1 MGIAL
6 LMSASLFFF
15 FPTTVFQNT
24 ILVRIISAK
33 KNLPFSQTSQLPH
46 SRIILAFADVVIVF
60 ALGAKPTGNNG
71 GTIELA

>member
-1 MGIAL
+1 
-6 LMSASLFFF
+6 
-15 FPTTVFQNT
+15 
-24 ILVRIISAK
+24 
-33 KNLPFSQTSQLPH
+33 LPFSQTSQLPH